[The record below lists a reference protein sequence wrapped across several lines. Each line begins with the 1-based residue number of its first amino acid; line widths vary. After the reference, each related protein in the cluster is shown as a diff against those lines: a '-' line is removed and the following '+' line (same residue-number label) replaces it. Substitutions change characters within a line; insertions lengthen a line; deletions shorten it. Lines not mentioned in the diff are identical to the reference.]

1 MLPFSFSPS
10 VEGVISSIGLDGSG
24 YKQYKSGPGLLV
36 SFTHTENV
44 LVWATRQ
51 KGQDTSLISCVSLV
65 QTAGGDTRCSNYK
78 QPYSVESS
86 AYVTGLV
93 FTLYLIQIWFS
104 YLQEFNGL
112 IALINCRCNQAVVQR
127 WPPAEPAVVRDQDQP
142 GGSQSLQ
149 PQRPV
154 W

>member
-1 MLPFSFSPS
+1 MDVKTRCCGGSAACLAHSPSPVRGEWSTGLTLVSSSSSAACSFDLFCVTFFFFPS

-44 LVWATRQ
+44 LVWVTRQ

-78 QPYSVESS
+78 QVYSVESR

-93 FTLYLIQIWFS
+93 FTLYLIQIWF
-104 YLQEFNGL
+104 
-112 IALINCRCNQAVVQR
+112 
-127 WPPAEPAVVRDQDQP
+127 
-142 GGSQSLQ
+142 
-149 PQRPV
+149 
-154 W
+154 